1 MNTPKRVLVSRQF
14 PEIGIKLL
22 AQAGFELTLW
32 SKNRPMSPAELE
44 RLSMDHQ
51 ALLCTLSDRITQ
63 EFLERCHHLEII
75 SQFAVGYDNI
85 DVKTA
90 TRLKIPIGF
99 TPDVMSE
106 ATADIAFG
114 LMIATARKMFFLHK
128 TILKGEWDYFK
139 PRANLGMALRGKTLG
154 IFGLGRIGIKMA
166 TLCKNAYGMDI
177 IYHNRQPDPS
187 VPKNLNAS
195 FVDFETLLTKSDVLS
210 VHSVLSP
217 ETRGRFNRDAFKQ
230 MKPTAIFINTARGAI
245 HNETD
250 LIQALSSKQIWG
262 TGLDVTDPEPM
273 AKSNPLLSMETA
285 CVLPHVG
292 SGTMEARDDMSRL
305 AAENIIEFY
314 KTGSLPH
321 VVNPDALAK

>member
-1 MNTPKRVLVSRQF
+1 M
-14 PEIGIKLL
+14 
-22 AQAGFELTLW
+22 
-32 SKNRPMSPAELE
+32 
-44 RLSMDHQ
+44 
-51 ALLCTLSDRITQ
+51 ITQ
-63 EFLERCHHLEII
+63 AFLERCHHLEII

-85 DVKTA
+85 DIKTA

-99 TPDVMSE
+99 TPDVMTE

-139 PRANLGMALRGKTLG
+139 PRANLGMALRRKTLG
-154 IFGLGRIGIKMA
+154 IFGLGRIGMKMA
-166 TLCKNAYGMDI
+166 TLCKNAYDMDI

-187 VPKNLNAS
+187 APKDLNAS
-195 FVDFETLLTKSDVLS
+195 WVNFETLLARSDVLS

-217 ETRGRFNRDAFKQ
+217 ETLGRFNRKAFKQ

-245 HNETD
+245 HNEPD

-262 TGLDVTDPEPM
+262 AGLDVTDPEPM
-273 AKSNPLLSMETA
+273 AKNNPLLSMETA

-314 KTGSLPH
+314 KTGTLPH
-321 VVNPDALAK
+321 VVNPAALAE